1 MDEDLKFRQTSTD
14 ITSLKPALGFLKPY
28 KLQLFI
34 AACALLFTSGLS
46 LSFGQGLKIV
56 IDKGLMTSTPEL
68 LNYSVIAFIT
78 LMLLIAAGTF
88 IRFNIVLWIGERI
101 SADIRKTVFKH
112 VIDLH
117 PSFFDENLSGEIQTR
132 ITTDT
137 SIIQSVISVSVS
149 IALRNTI
156 MFFGGIILMMIS
168 NPKLSLVVFV
178 LIIVVVF
185 PLRYFGLKVRQFSR
199 TSQDHIANAGA
210 YVGETLLN
218 IKTVHAFNHQDIDKN
233 AFEKHIEATFQA
245 GVTHIRMRALMIASI
260 LILVA
265 FAMGSMLWIGGHD
278 VMNGVISA
286 GELAAFT
293 FYAGAVGAAVAA
305 ISEVIGDLLRAA
317 GAMERLM
324 ELLGAE
330 NILEQDN
337 KNTEIANSLH
347 KGEIDIKN
355 LSFAYPS
362 RPDIKAINNLSLSV
376 SSGETL
382 ALVGHSGAGKS
393 TLFDLLMRFYDP
405 QSGHIFIDQQNISS
419 LKLSDLRAK
428 LSIVPQN
435 PTIFTGDVLMNIRYG
450 KPNASMD
457 EVIAAAEAAY
467 ASEFIN
473 ALPKK
478 YETYIGEAGA
488 QLSGGQRQRIA
499 IARAILRDPEI
510 LLLDEATSALDAKSE
525 SIVQLALDKLMQNR
539 TSIVIAHRLAT
550 VINADRI
557 AVINDGEVIAIGKHH
572 ELLKTCPLYERLAEL
587 QFNH

>member
-14 ITSLKPALGFLKPY
+14 ITSLKPALAFLKPY

-34 AACALLFTSGLS
+34 AGCALLFTSSLS

-56 IDKGLMTSTPEL
+56 IDKGLMTTSPEL
-68 LNYSVIAFIT
+68 LNYSVIAFVI
-78 LMLLIAAGTF
+78 LMLLIAAGTYV
-88 IRFNIVLWIGERI
+88 RFNIVLWIGERI

-112 VIDLH
+112 VINLH

-156 MFFGGIILMMIS
+156 MFFGGIILMLIS
-168 NPKLSLVVFV
+168 NPKLSLVVFA
-178 LIIVVVF
+178 LIFIVVF

-199 TSQDHIANAGA
+199 ASQDRIANAGA

-218 IKTVHAFNHQDIDKN
+218 IKTVHSFNHQEIDKT
-233 AFEKHIEATFQA
+233 AFEKHIEYTFSA
-245 GVTHIRMRALMIASI
+245 GIAHVRMRALMITSI
-260 LILVA
+260 LTLVA
-265 FAMGSMLWIGGHD
+265 FAMGCMLWVGGHD
-278 VMNGVISA
+278 VMNGTISA
-286 GELAAFT
+286 GELAAFA
-293 FYAGAVGAAVAA
+293 FYAGAVGVAVAA

-324 ELLGAE
+324 ELLSAE
-330 NILEQDN
+330 NILELNN
-337 KNTEIANSLH
+337 KKTEVANTRN
-347 KGEIDIKN
+347 KGEIEIRN
-355 LSFAYPS
+355 LNFSYAS
-362 RPDIKAINNLSLSV
+362 RPDKKALNNLNLSV
-376 SSGETL
+376 GSGETL

-405 QSGHIFIDQQNISS
+405 QSGQIFIDQQDIAT

-450 KPNASMD
+450 KPDATME
-457 EVIAAAEAAY
+457 EVIAAADAAY

-473 ALPKK
+473 ELPKK

-499 IARAILRDPEI
+499 IARAILRNPEI

-525 SIVQLALDKLMQNR
+525 SIVQLALDKLMENR
-539 TSIVIAHRLAT
+539 TSVVIAHRLAT
-550 VINADRI
+550 VMNADRI
-557 AVINDGEVIAIGKHH
+557 AVIDDGEIIAIGKHQ

>member
-14 ITSLKPALGFLKPY
+14 ITSLKPALAFLKPY
-28 KLQLFI
+28 KLQLVI

-56 IDKGLMTSTPEL
+56 IDRGLMTSTPEL
-68 LNYSVIAFIT
+68 LNYSVLAFIV
-78 LMLLIAAGTF
+78 LMLLIAAGTYV
-88 IRFNIVLWIGERI
+88 RFNIVLWIGERI

-149 IALRNTI
+149 IALRNAI
-156 MFFGGIILMMIS
+156 MFIGGIILMMIS
-168 NPKLSLVVFV
+168 NAKLSLVVFA

-199 TSQDHIANAGA
+199 ASQDRIANAGA
-210 YVGETLLN
+210 YVGETLIN
-218 IKTVHAFNHQDIDKN
+218 IKTVHSFNHQNIDKT
-233 AFEKHIEATFQA
+233 AFEKHIEYTFDA

-265 FAMGSMLWIGGHD
+265 FAMGCMLWIGGHD

-293 FYAGAVGAAVAA
+293 FYAGAVGVAVAA

-330 NILEQDN
+330 NILENDN
-337 KNTEIANSLH
+337 KNTEAVNTLR
-347 KGEIDIKN
+347 KGEIEIKN
-355 LSFAYPS
+355 LNFTYAS
-362 RPDIKAINNLSLSV
+362 RPDKKAISNLNLSV

-405 QSGHIFIDQQNISS
+405 QSGAIFIDQQNIAS

-428 LSIVPQN
+428 LAIVPQN

-450 KPNASMD
+450 KPGATMD

-467 ASEFIN
+467 ANEFIN

-525 SIVQLALDKLMQNR
+525 SIVQLALDKLMENR

-550 VINADRI
+550 VMNADRI
-557 AVINDGEVIAIGKHH
+557 AVIDEGEIIAIGKHQ
-572 ELLKTCPLYERLAEL
+572 ELLKTCPLYERLAQL